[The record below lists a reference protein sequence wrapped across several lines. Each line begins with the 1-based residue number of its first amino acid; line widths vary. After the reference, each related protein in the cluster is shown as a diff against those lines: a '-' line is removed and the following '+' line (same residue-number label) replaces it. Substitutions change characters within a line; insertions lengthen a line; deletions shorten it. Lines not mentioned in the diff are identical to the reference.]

1 MDDWMDL
8 PLSASQLGA
17 SLCSANNPEQDVYTL
32 EVGLLGE
39 GAGGRVLPC
48 VAKYSF
54 SPSPMIVII
63 YATKYHCWPITKHL
77 LSSLIIV
84 PDNFHRS
91 RFIPLHH
98 E

>member
-1 MDDWMDL
+1 MKFCVWIRIEENTMDDWMDL

-63 YATKYHCWPITKHL
+63 CVTKYHCWPIKNIYYHL
-77 LSSLIIV
+77 
-84 PDNFHRS
+84 
-91 RFIPLHH
+91 
-98 E
+98 